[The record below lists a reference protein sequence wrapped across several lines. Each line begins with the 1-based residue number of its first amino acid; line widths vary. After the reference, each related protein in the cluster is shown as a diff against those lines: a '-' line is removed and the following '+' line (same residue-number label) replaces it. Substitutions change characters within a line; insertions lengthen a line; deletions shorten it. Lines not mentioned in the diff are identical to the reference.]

1 MFDTSPQFHEYP
13 QVEQFPQYDCEIVSS
28 EMPSGA
34 SWLANCLLELD
45 VALWKPWGA
54 DLRGDWRQRGGRR
67 YRYDRSDEAWRRL
80 LPSLQHGREYA
91 FRAAPV
97 PRLTHAWPATYAD
110 PPRTILFV
118 RDPRD
123 ALYSFWQRARRV
135 GLAPESQQ
143 FADFVAQP
151 WFHYPLSRVDFLA
164 LWLRAWRHALAERRH
179 LVLRFEDYRADA
191 ASTLRRALAFLE
203 LDVDEPA
210 LLRAVAASD
219 FEVARAAEQHLIAAG
234 TLSAQFNRAGRA
246 GEWRERFDP
255 DMHAALGARFASV
268 NDWLGYAPAPSTAES
283 PTDPVAIDPI
293 TIDVGAVLDAAQAAH
308 WQPQR
313 LARLK
318 RWLIAAS
325 MDALPA

>member
-1 MFDTSPQFHEYP
+1 MFDTRPQFHEYP
-13 QVEQFPQYDCEIVSS
+13 QVEHFPHYDCEIVSS

-67 YRYDRSDEAWRRL
+67 YRYDCSDEAWRRL
-80 LPSLQHGREYA
+80 LPSLQHGREFA
-91 FRAAPV
+91 FRATPV

-135 GLAPESQQ
+135 GLAPESQP
-143 FADFVAQP
+143 FAEFVAEP
-151 WFHYPLSRVDFLA
+151 WFHYPLRRVDFLA
-164 LWLRAWRHALAERRH
+164 LWLRAWRHALSKRNH

-191 ASTLRRALAFLE
+191 AATLRRALAFLE
-203 LDVDEPA
+203 LDVNEA
-210 LLRAVAASD
+210 AQQRAVAASD
-219 FEVARAAEQHLIAAG
+219 FEVARHAEQRLFETG

-246 GEWRERFDP
+246 DEWRERFDA

-268 NDWLGYAPAPSTAES
+268 NAWLGYAPPLSCAES
-283 PTDPVAIDPI
+283 SDDPIAID
-293 TIDVGAVLDAAQAAH
+293 IDAVLDAAQA
-308 WQPQR
+308 PQWPPPR
-313 LARLK
+313 VARLK

-325 MDALPA
+325 MDAIPA

>member
-1 MFDTSPQFHEYP
+1 MFDTSPQFHDYP
-13 QVEQFPQYDCEIVSS
+13 QVELFTQYDCEIVSS

-80 LPSLQHGREYA
+80 LPSLQHGREFA
-91 FRAAPV
+91 FRATPV

-135 GLAPESQQ
+135 GLAPESQP
-143 FADFVAQP
+143 FAEFVAQP

-164 LWLRAWRHALAERRH
+164 LWLRAWRHALAERDHRM
-179 LVLRFEDYRADA
+179 LRFEDYRADA
-191 ASTLRRALAFLE
+191 AATLRRALGFLE
-203 LDVDEPA
+203 LDVDEA
-210 LLRAVAASD
+210 AQKRAVAASD
-219 FEVARAAEQHLIAAG
+219 FEVARHAEQQLIATG

-246 GEWRERFDP
+246 DEWRERFDAG
-255 DMHAALGARFASV
+255 MHAALGARFASV
-268 NDWLGYAPAPSTAES
+268 NAWLGYAPPPSCTES
-283 PTDPVAIDPI
+283 SADPIAID
-293 TIDVGAVLDAAQAAH
+293 IDTVLHAAQT
-308 WQPQR
+308 PQWPPPR
-313 LARLK
+313 AARLK

-325 MDALPA
+325 MDAIPA